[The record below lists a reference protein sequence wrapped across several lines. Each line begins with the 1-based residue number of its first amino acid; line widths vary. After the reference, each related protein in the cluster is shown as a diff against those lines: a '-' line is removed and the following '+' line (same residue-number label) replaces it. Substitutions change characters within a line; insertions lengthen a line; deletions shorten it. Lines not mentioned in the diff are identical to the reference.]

1 MVSEPALR
9 DWWNNG
15 VAEISVRTFKS
26 LVKYNLAH
34 RLGVLNA
41 SMWRKEMYDMLKRT
55 PSVASGRVGGRMD
68 RHFAN
73 INSTLVVYESLRGVA
88 LLLELALWK
97 SIISQENAMD
107 NDNISIEKKLHLRI
121 NCGADVIIPNVL
133 SFLL

>member
-1 MVSEPALR
+1 VSEPALR

-15 VAEISVRTFKS
+15 VAEIPVWTFKS

-41 SMWRKEMYDMLKRT
+41 SMWRKEMYVMLKRT

-73 INSTLVVYESLRGVA
+73 INSTLVFCWSLHYRNQLSHKKMRWTMTISV
-88 LLLELALWK
+88 LRRNCISV
-97 SIISQENAMD
+97 SI
-107 NDNISIEKKLHLRI
+107 
-121 NCGADVIIPNVL
+121 VV
-133 SFLL
+133 